1 MIELIKNK
9 IQTIHLTST
18 EKRYLLFTL
27 FAYIFYSVYHIFHYP
42 VYIDEASTY
51 LDYASKNISSIASN
65 YEEPNN
71 HVFFSIIA
79 HIFQFIP
86 IDHLISLRIP
96 NLIIGVFTTT
106 FLYLFIRSFYGHKG
120 TVLPH
125 LFFTFSYFFTYY
137 SVFARGY
144 MIIILMAL
152 ICFYCV
158 LQLSKDFNKNYIL
171 IYLICSIIGL
181 YTIPIFLYVSSTLVL
196 FQFILFKKET
206 SKLLLLLK
214 YHIII
219 GIVTFLLYLPIIY
232 FNGLDSII
240 NNQWTK
246 KLPLNQVI
254 DCFKDRSVLGLFDK
268 LIGINSFYLIVLFLI
283 TLLFIYLKKATFNE
297 KRIIQFIFISFL
309 LPFVFIL
316 VQRVIPGTRTWCYLL
331 IPLTLGVTLIYS
343 KIIELFKLKTIL
355 SYTAGVIII
364 FLFSVIFHKSHP
376 HAAKEKDFTI
386 TQLSEQLQK
395 RKYSSIYSEF
405 GPKTF
410 EEVNIRF
417 NYARIDKKLNFYN
430 RSSNLKKLDLTK
442 IDCFIV
448 HSDSKLIQE
457 KELKNNELVF
467 EEDGVF
473 VYGR

>member
-9 IQTIHLTST
+9 IQTIQLTSI
-18 EKRYLLFTL
+18 EKRYLLITL
-27 FAYIFYSVYHIFHYP
+27 VAYICYSIYHIFYYP

-79 HIFQFIP
+79 HLFQFIP

-96 NLIIGVFTTT
+96 NLLIGIFTSA
-106 FLYLFIRSFYGHKG
+106 FLYLFVRSLHGHKG
-120 TVLPH
+120 AVLAH

-144 MIIILMAL
+144 MIIILMGL

-158 LQLSKDFNKNYIL
+158 LQLAKDFNKKYIL
-171 IYLICSIIGL
+171 IYLICSIIGF
-181 YTIPIFLYVSSTLVL
+181 YTIPIFLYVSTSLVL
-196 FQFILFKKET
+196 FQFILFKNEA
-206 SKLLLLLK
+206 SKLFLLLK
-214 YHIII
+214 YHLVI
-219 GIVTFLLYLPIIY
+219 GVVTFLLYLPIIY

-246 KLPLNQVI
+246 KLPLNLII

-268 LIGINSFYLIVLFLI
+268 LIGVNSFYLILIFLL
-283 TLLFIYLKKATFNE
+283 TLLYIYLKKATFNE

-331 IPLTLGVTLIYS
+331 IPLTLGIALIYS
-343 KIIELFKLKTIL
+343 KVNELMKVKTIL
-355 SYTAGVIII
+355 TYASGAIIVL
-364 FLFSVIFHKSHP
+364 LFSVIFHKSHP
-376 HAAKEKDFTI
+376 NAAKEKDFTI
-386 TQLSEQLQK
+386 TKLSEQLQK
-395 RKYSSIYSEF
+395 RKYTSIYSEF

-417 NYARIDKKLNFYN
+417 NYARFDKSLEFYN
-430 RSSNLKKLDLTK
+430 QSSEVNRLDLTK

-457 KELKNNELVF
+457 KIIKNKEVIF
-467 EEDGVF
+467 EENGISI
-473 VYGR
+473 YGR

>member
-9 IQTIHLTST
+9 IQNIQLTSI
-18 EKRYLLFTL
+18 EKRYLLL
-27 FAYIFYSVYHIFHYP
+27 SLIVYISYSIYHILYYP

-51 LDYASKNISSIASN
+51 LDYASKNIASIASN

-79 HIFQFIP
+79 HLFQFIP

-96 NLIIGVFTTT
+96 NLLLGTFTSF
-106 FLYLFIRSFYGHKG
+106 FLYLVIRSLYGHKG
-120 TVLPH
+120 AVLPH

-144 MIIILMAL
+144 MLIILMGL
-152 ICFYCV
+152 ICFYCI
-158 LQLSKDFNKNYIL
+158 LQLNKEFNKNYIQ
-171 IYLICSIIGL
+171 IYLICSIIGF
-181 YTIPIFLYVSSTLVL
+181 YTIPVFLYVSVTLVL
-196 FQFILFKKET
+196 FQIILFKKET
-206 SKLLLLLK
+206 SKLWILLK
-214 YHIII
+214 YHILI
-219 GIVTFLLYLPIIY
+219 GVITFLLYLPIIY

-246 KLPLNQVI
+246 KLPFNRII
-254 DCFKDRSVLGLFDK
+254 DCFKDRSVFGLFDK
-268 LIGINSFYLIVLFLI
+268 LIGINSFYLIILFLGS
-283 TLLFIYLKKATFNE
+283 LLFIFIKKATTNE
-297 KRIIQFIFISFL
+297 KRLIQFIFVSFF

-331 IPLTLGVTLIYS
+331 IPLTLGIALIYS
-343 KIIELFKLKTIL
+343 KVLEILKVKLVFTYATGGLIML
-355 SYTAGVIII
+355 I
-364 FLFSVIFHKSHP
+364 FIVIFYKSHP
-376 HAAKEKDFTI
+376 NAAKEKDYTI
-386 TQLSEQLQK
+386 TLLSEKLQK
-395 RKYSSIYSEF
+395 RKYTSIYSEF

-417 NYARIDKKLNFYN
+417 NYARFDKTLNFYN
-430 RSSNLKKLDLTK
+430 QSSDVNKINLSK

-448 HSDSKLIQE
+448 YSDSKLTQE
-457 KELKNNELVF
+457 KILKNKELIF